1 MKNRI
6 LFTIVLLSVIFAS
19 CEPGCVPEGPF
30 VGLYLKNESTHSVV
44 VEHKCI
50 AAVNLV
56 SGQTSSVNY
65 GSHYHAP
72 LPKEG
77 YFSRAYVYSDTA
89 TFTFDDG
96 TVWKHYYITT
106 DTTVLPYERLF
117 VPSEGNIWEYSSWKT
132 TDERNYTYTI
142 TEEDDQRALEQSK
155 TLKANLL
162 HGATEAQMDELVDN
176 YEGFG
181 F

>member
-19 CEPGCVPEGPF
+19 CKRCVPEGPF
-30 VGLYLKNESTHSVV
+30 VHLYLKNESTHNVV
-44 VEHKCI
+44 VEHQGVGAI
-50 AAVNLV
+50 GLV
-56 SGQTSSVNY
+56 AGQKSKVNY
-65 GSHYHAP
+65 GDYFHAP
-72 LPKEG
+72 LPEDG
-77 YFSRAYVYSDTA
+77 FFWRMYVNADTA

-132 TDERNYTYTI
+132 TDERSYTYTI
-142 TEEDDQRALEQSK
+142 TEEDYQRALEQSK
-155 TLKANLL
+155 TLKANLSDNTT
-162 HGATEAQMDELVDN
+162 AAQIDELLDN
-176 YEGFG
+176 YINLGF
-181 F
+181 

>member
-30 VGLYLKNESTHSVV
+30 VGLYLKNASTHRVV
-44 VEHKCI
+44 VENKCI
-50 AAVNLV
+50 SAIDLIP
-56 SGQTSSVNY
+56 GQTSSVNY
-65 GSHYHAP
+65 GSYLNAP

-77 YFSRAYVYSDTA
+77 YFGRVYVYSDTA

-96 TVWKHYYITT
+96 TVWKHYYTT
-106 DTTVLPYERLF
+106 DTTVSPYMESF
-117 VPSEGNIWEYSSWKT
+117 VPIERNIWKYSSWKT

-142 TEEDDQRALEQSK
+142 TDEDYQRALEQSK
-155 TLKANLL
+155 TLKANLSDNIT
-162 HGATEAQMDELVDN
+162 AAQIDELLDN
-176 YEGFG
+176 YNGLGF
-181 F
+181 